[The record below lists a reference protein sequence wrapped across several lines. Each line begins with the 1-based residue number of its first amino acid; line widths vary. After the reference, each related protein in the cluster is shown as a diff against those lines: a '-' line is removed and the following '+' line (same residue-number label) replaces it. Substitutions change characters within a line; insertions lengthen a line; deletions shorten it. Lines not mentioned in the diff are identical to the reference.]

1 MLTEHTHEWL
11 IIFRVRH
18 VDLERKAS
26 PRVIEEFAFE
36 GTQAARGEDVGG
48 GLDALA
54 GSAGN
59 ESRLALEKF
68 RGASELAGEAR
79 EGVNDGRS
87 CRDRIKDAQS
97 GVRIGRRRR

>member
-1 MLTEHTHEWL
+1 M
-11 IIFRVRH
+11 
-18 VDLERKAS
+18 
-26 PRVIEEFAFE
+26 IEKFAFE

-68 RGASELAGEAR
+68 RGASELAGKAR

-87 CRDRIKDAQS
+87 CRDRVEGAQL
-97 GVRIGRRRR
+97 GVRIRRRRR